1 MPNQKRSNNISLTRP
16 TKKNNNNNLDN
27 DQQEVL
33 QWVELGSN
41 KTSWVW
47 KHFGVKTDGHAYC
60 RYKILKNGVEEE
72 CNYSCIYNSQTSTQQ
87 YHLNSIHKE
96 FEKKEKKVS
105 IIFLLLLFMY

>member
-47 KHFGVKTDGHAYC
+47 KHFGVKTDGRAYC
-60 RYKILKNGVEEE
+60 QYKILKNGVEEE

>member
-47 KHFGVKTDGHAYC
+47 KHFGVKTDGRAYC

>member
-47 KHFGVKTDGHAYC
+47 KHFGVKTDGRAY
-60 RYKILKNGVEEE
+60 
-72 CNYSCIYNSQTSTQQ
+72 
-87 YHLNSIHKE
+87 
-96 FEKKEKKVS
+96 
-105 IIFLLLLFMY
+105 

>member
-47 KHFGVKTDGHAYC
+47 KHFGVKTDGRTYY